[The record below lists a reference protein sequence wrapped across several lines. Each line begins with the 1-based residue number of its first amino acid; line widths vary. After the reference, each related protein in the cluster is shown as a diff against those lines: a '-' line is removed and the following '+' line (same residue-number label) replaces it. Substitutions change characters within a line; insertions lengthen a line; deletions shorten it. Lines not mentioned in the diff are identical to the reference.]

1 MAILDSGERRQ
12 FETGAVRDVQA
23 GKGRCDLL
31 PLDIVAEMLESET
44 IGHLARFVED
54 GDAAHLVR
62 AAESFIAEAFPD
74 RETAMLEFACHLEE
88 GAAKYG
94 ERNWQMGIS
103 SHSYIDSAV
112 RHYLKHSRGDIDER
126 HDRAF
131 LFNCLCGAWTVRHL
145 PWADDVPHENGR
157 CSDGGEGRI

>member
-31 PLDIVAEMLESET
+31 PLDIVAELLESET
-44 IGHLARFVED
+44 IGHLADFVED
-54 GDAAHLVR
+54 GNAENLVQAAK
-62 AAESFIAEAFPD
+62 SFIEEAFPD
-74 RETAMLEFACHLEE
+74 RETAMLDFACHLEE

-94 ERNWQMGIS
+94 ERNWQLGIK
-103 SHSYIDSAV
+103 SHSYIDSSV
-112 RHYLKHSRGDIDER
+112 RHYLKHMRDDTDER

-131 LFNCLCGAWTVRHL
+131 LFNCLCCAWTVRHK
-145 PWADDVPHENGR
+145 PEMDDVPHEYGR
-157 CSDGGEGRI
+157 CADGEEGI